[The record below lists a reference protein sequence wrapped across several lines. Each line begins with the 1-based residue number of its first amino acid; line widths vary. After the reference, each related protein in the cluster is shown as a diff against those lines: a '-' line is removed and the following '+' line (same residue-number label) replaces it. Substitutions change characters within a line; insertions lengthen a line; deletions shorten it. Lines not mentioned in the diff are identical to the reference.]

1 MPEEIKGQFRLAP
14 FLKENLSEV
23 VIIVLAMTV
32 LKLNSQKD
40 DLQQS
45 LLEREK
51 DYYQQSRADLMEIR
65 TLENRVY
72 KLEKRETDSTSN
84 RSLLPDM

>member
-40 DLQQS
+40 DLQQT